1 MIIRV
6 TAIHG
11 MLRHAIAFQSPQG
24 SPIYIVDLGFPSDHI
39 GVVGTG
45 ELIVQWSNG
54 VLKIISSGTSRER

>member
-24 SPIYIVDLGFPSDHI
+24 SPILYIVDLSDHI